1 MKKTFNIIRVI
12 FQVLL
17 ILALV
22 GVIVTMVF
30 FPAEKTDIAL
40 SESDDTSE
48 PYFESTVDSAKI
60 SPETVPTDQNEARA
74 DGYYLYTLANENYK
88 NCDACA
94 FAVDCKTDML
104 ITVGTLFKSNMLV
117 NGYRYSLKT
126 ADGEYYYTE
135 YSLTKGAI
143 GSLMKTLNMQMENTM
158 YAIRSY
164 SDTSMNYLFSQKSL
178 EPIFNTD
185 ETTQKTTIV
194 SNWDKDNLVDS
205 WKTEQEKPVYLK
217 SQSDTYYQTAQTINE
232 NTIED
237 SQITYVE
244 SAKGN
249 YYRLV
254 LTLDTDNPETTAL
267 SIGNLKAGAGDDA
280 YYTGMVETVE
290 IWENGYYK
298 SFTSV
303 DKWTAKN
310 GLLNSTITFKTTF
323 YYDRDHLD
331 VSSYLDFAG
340 AKEAAKAYDAAK

>member
-1 MKKTFNIIRVI
+1 
-12 FQVLL
+12 
-17 ILALV
+17 
-22 GVIVTMVF
+22 
-30 FPAEKTDIAL
+30 
-40 SESDDTSE
+40 
-48 PYFESTVDSAKI
+48 
-60 SPETVPTDQNEARA
+60 
-74 DGYYLYTLANENYK
+74 
-88 NCDACA
+88 
-94 FAVDCKTDML
+94 
-104 ITVGTLFKSNMLV
+104 
-117 NGYRYSLKT
+117 
-126 ADGEYYYTE
+126 
-135 YSLTKGAI
+135 
-143 GSLMKTLNMQMENTM
+143 M

-164 SDTSMNYLFSQKSL
+164 TDTSMNYLFSQKSL

-249 YYRLV
+249 YYRIV

-323 YYDRDHLD
+323 YYDQDHLD